1 MVTWAWDGGSESTAP
16 SLSLRRLP
24 AVPAR
29 VVARPG
35 DLRLGQR
42 QFPATLRLTHW
53 RQRSSGAPG
62 PRISTSF
69 APIGDTRTRAPIW
82 RPRAA
87 MLGLALRYLMVVVV
101 IAVGFALLQGG
112 EWASTFASKPGV
124 VRNASHPT
132 PARESAESED
142 SGDSE
147 YSDESDESGYGD
159 ESDAESASAEG
170 EESAG
175 SDESYDSDANADSGD
190 SDAWEYVVEAGSHG
204 HFVIEAVV
212 DGVPLTF
219 LLDTGASEIIL
230 TLADARRLGYPPQR
244 LEFSQ
249 RFRTANGEV
258 RAAPVRLR
266 ELRVGQFSLYD
277 LDASVN
283 EAPLAISLL
292 GMSFLDRLNGYEVKD
307 GRLILRW

>member
-1 MVTWAWDGGSESTAP
+1 
-16 SLSLRRLP
+16 
-24 AVPAR
+24 
-29 VVARPG
+29 
-35 DLRLGQR
+35 
-42 QFPATLRLTHW
+42 
-53 RQRSSGAPG
+53 
-62 PRISTSF
+62 
-69 APIGDTRTRAPIW
+69 
-82 RPRAA
+82 
-87 MLGLALRYLMVVVV
+87 MLALALRYLLVVVV

-112 EWASTFASKPGV
+112 DGTGTFASKPGM
-124 VRNASHPT
+124 VRNASQPT
-132 PARESAESED
+132 AARPAPESAESDYSDESD
-142 SGDSE
+142 YGDESE
-147 YSDESDESGYGD
+147 YSDESGYGE

-170 EESAG
+170 GESDG
-175 SDESYDSDANADSGD
+175 GEESYDGDENGDSGEG
-190 SDAWEYVVEAGSHG
+190 WEYVVEAGSHG

-277 LDASVN
+277 LEASVN